1 MNARKTTLTN
11 LCRFLLATI
20 PWILPLVLI
29 ATILCPVSLEQWMES
44 WSQFNDIATH
54 LLDSM
59 TTATINL
66 SQQTIVA
73 FLSAFHRFNRI
84 AIPCSKW
91 ITRTTTSLIQQAIP
105 VCSSAFLLFN
115 RIAIPCS
122 KWITH
127 TTTSS
132 IQQAIPVCSSAFLQF
147 NRIAIRLLVWNA
159 RTIIHL
165 LQRAIPVCLRVSL
178 QFSTIAIRA
187 LAWTT
192 LATIKVTH
200 GMLLIALRRYTEPT
214 ITFHN
219 NHATWSQED
228 ETRVIDILEQ
238 LNCIPAVHKL
248 ISDSFNR
255 KGVHVYFREPEVMFA
270 AGSCSPVRKAIY
282 LRNNLPIVNAIIT
295 LIFEMCNASHLDDFP
310 LVSEC
315 ESADAFA
322 FETEVVEYQSAVR
335 FVGVLN
341 SVVSTSILK
350 LFTAEEVRAIEERIA
365 ASTRTWE
372 RYWECAN
379 VAQADQPHS
388 HAKNYRKSYRRRL
401 NNQKVCIFP
410 LFSSFRW

>member
-1 MNARKTTLTN
+1 
-11 LCRFLLATI
+11 
-20 PWILPLVLI
+20 
-29 ATILCPVSLEQWMES
+29 
-44 WSQFNDIATH
+44 
-54 LLDSM
+54 
-59 TTATINL
+59 
-66 SQQTIVA
+66 
-73 FLSAFHRFNRI
+73 
-84 AIPCSKW
+84 
-91 ITRTTTSLIQQAIP
+91 
-105 VCSSAFLLFN
+105 
-115 RIAIPCS
+115 
-122 KWITH
+122 
-127 TTTSS
+127 
-132 IQQAIPVCSSAFLQF
+132 
-147 NRIAIRLLVWNA
+147 
-159 RTIIHL
+159 L
-165 LQRAIPVCLRVSL
+165 LQRSIPVCLRVSL

-228 ETRVIDILEQ
+228 ETRVINILEQ
-238 LNCIPAVHKL
+238 LNCVPAVHKL
-248 ISDSFNR
+248 ISDSFNG

-270 AGSCSPVRKAIY
+270 RGSCSPVRKAIY

-310 LVSEC
+310 LISEC

-350 LFTAEEVRAIEERIA
+350 LFTAEEVRAIEERIV

-372 RYWECAN
+372 QYWECAN

-388 HAKNYRKSYRRRL
+388 HAENYRKSYRRIL
-401 NNQKVCIFP
+401 NNQKVCISLLLILSLVGIVSLPFGT
-410 LFSSFRW
+410 